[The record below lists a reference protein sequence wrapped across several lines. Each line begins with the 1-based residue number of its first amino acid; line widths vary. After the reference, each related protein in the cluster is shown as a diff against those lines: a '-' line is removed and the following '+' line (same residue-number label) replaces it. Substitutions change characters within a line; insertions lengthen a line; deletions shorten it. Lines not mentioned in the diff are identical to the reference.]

1 MLGYGMSY
9 DKMVRGVC
17 MLGCK
22 IRCTYIKPIAIVRDY
37 CFNIFSIIGP

>member
-1 MLGYGMSY
+1 MSY

-22 IRCTYIKPIAIVRDY
+22 IPTEIDIAWTTG
-37 CFNIFSIIGP
+37 S